1 MSVASVTLWCLALVV
16 WRIENILRADNFQ
29 SPGFHDAIGFKLVYY
44 LEVWKRTPKWKTLDS
59 LCTHC
64 CEALQ
69 FIEISPP
76 SKQGLSRTLNLLI
89 DPTYVCISQECLPK
103 KSFFL
108 ILYTHTICLNARQ
121 YLQYSICFSIV
132 IKACLIPINL

>member
-69 FIEISPP
+69 FIEISAP
-76 SKQGLSRTLNLLI
+76 SKQGLSRTLNPMFDPMLAFPRSAFFNFKYSYHVLECKTLLAEFNFI
-89 DPTYVCISQECLPK
+89 F
-103 KSFFL
+103 SF
-108 ILYTHTICLNARQ
+108 
-121 YLQYSICFSIV
+121 S
-132 IKACLIPINL
+132 KNLFDSH